1 MHSTLTMFL
10 LMLSDVSDIVE
21 LIIKHEELNNETKI
35 LAIVL
40 IVIFLAA
47 VAIILLNLMI
57 AIMGDSFNRVKT
69 DEQTQFLKRRAQV
82 IQDMEMGLSGP
93 KKRRFK

>member
-1 MHSTLTMFL
+1 MFL
-10 LMLSDVSDIVE
+10 LMLSDVSEIVE
-21 LIIKHEELNNETKI
+21 LIIDHDELNNATKT
-35 LAIVL
+35 LAIIL